1 MFQSHTCRIIM
12 KVLPCISHHSPL
24 RCSTPITTHH
34 MCPHLST
41 PLCSMQMRL
50 QPGQALFLPANVPH
64 AYLKGDIVECM
75 AASDNVIRAGLTPKF
90 KDTAV
95 LCSSL
100 SYEQGVCRGV
110 DGSVDSV

>member
-1 MFQSHTCRIIM
+1 M
-12 KVLPCISHHSPL
+12 KVLPCISHHRLHSRHSPL
-24 RCSTPITTHH
+24 RCSTPIATHT
-34 MCPHLST
+34 CPHSPPLSYT
-41 PLCSMQMRL
+41 MKMRL

-100 SYEQGVCRGV
+100 SYEQGVEV
-110 DGSVDSV
+110 WTV